1 VEAATLFT
9 EVVMKSKLASLD
21 GDMPIFCSES
31 LPHFDRAVIREPSAV
46 VLARLARDP
55 DRSFSS
61 PPLEPMYLKEPH
73 VTMPKGAGSG
83 NTGFRSATGRT
94 RSSKPVRPTG
104 L

>member
-1 VEAATLFT
+1 
-9 EVVMKSKLASLD
+9 
-21 GDMPIFCSES
+21 
-31 LPHFDRAVIREPSAV
+31 VIRYPSAV

-83 NTGFRSATGRT
+83 NTGS
-94 RSSKPVRPTG
+94 
-104 L
+104 